1 MIVHCWQQPHS
12 STCIVPQF
20 VCRYSGIALIYLPLP
35 LPLLFLAVLQ
45 LGERTLTPTSR
56 SVNLE
61 ESRSCFM
68 SSLSEYAANKVRGHY
83 GDHLRRSTASLASLA
98 GY

>member
-1 MIVHCWQQPHS
+1 MLIS
-12 STCIVPQF
+12 VP
-20 VCRYSGIALIYLPLP
+20 AAA
-35 LPLLFLAVLQ
+35 AVPAAALQ
-45 LGERTLTPTSR
+45 LGERTLTPASR
-56 SVNLE
+56 AVNLE

-83 GDHLRRSTASLASLA
+83 GDHLRRSTSSLASLA